1 MILPSEAAA
10 PAWSRDHLRLH
21 RHLRRHPLLLPP
33 GVPLLLAVSGGQ
45 DSMALTALLADLRRL
60 YHWRLF
66 LWHGNHRWR
75 DEAAVQARELEAWAQ
90 QRHLPFQLEEA
101 EPAPSGEAEARA
113 WRYDCLRRQAQA
125 LGCRRVVTGHT
136 ASDRAETV
144 LLNLARGSHRRGL
157 ASLPALRPLQG
168 SAGGHRHDGDPI
180 LLVRPL
186 LPFSREDTG
195 RLCQALGLPVWEDAT
210 NHDNRYTRNR
220 IRSEVLPLLEAL
232 HPGAAGRMA
241 ALASR
246 LEEEQHEHNEL
257 LDLAIAALQTPSR
270 GEAVAGLRRD
280 ALARLGRGNRRR
292 ILERWLADQAAPAL
306 TARLLEELADRLE
319 PRRGPGQLDLAMG
332 WQLRWDRSTLV
343 LLIKASS
350 DTGHGGTEPLD

>member
-157 ASLPALRPLQG
+157 ASLQ
-168 SAGGHRHDGDPI
+168 I
-180 LLVRPL
+180 
-186 LPFSREDTG
+186 G
-195 RLCQALGLPVWEDAT
+195 RAHV
-210 NHDNRYTRNR
+210 
-220 IRSEVLPLLEAL
+220 
-232 HPGAAGRMA
+232 
-241 ALASR
+241 
-246 LEEEQHEHNEL
+246 
-257 LDLAIAALQTPSR
+257 
-270 GEAVAGLRRD
+270 
-280 ALARLGRGNRRR
+280 
-292 ILERWLADQAAPAL
+292 
-306 TARLLEELADRLE
+306 
-319 PRRGPGQLDLAMG
+319 
-332 WQLRWDRSTLV
+332 
-343 LLIKASS
+343 
-350 DTGHGGTEPLD
+350 